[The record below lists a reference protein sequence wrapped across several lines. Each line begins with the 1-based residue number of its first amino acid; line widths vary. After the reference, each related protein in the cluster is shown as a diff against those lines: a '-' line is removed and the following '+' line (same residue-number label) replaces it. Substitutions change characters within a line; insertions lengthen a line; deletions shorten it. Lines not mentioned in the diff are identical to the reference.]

1 MNVAAADLRRAEALI
16 EINRL
21 DDAAQMLGVF
31 LATNPDSFL
40 AWALLARCH
49 GLQGRHHEMV
59 GAAQRACHLEPDNE
73 LGHRLL
79 ARALLNL
86 KRPAEAKAVAA
97 ESVRLAPRSWR
108 THLALGG
115 AALANKDL
123 RLAWRCGA
131 EARSLAPAEANTHAF
146 CADVLQAM
154 ADSRAARTNYREA
167 LRLDPDH
174 HGARHNLAV
183 LEYYR
188 GRLVVAAE
196 GFGAA
201 VAGAPMVDEYA
212 RNAQLAARAVLWR
225 LTDWALP
232 VLLIC
237 WSVSMTAGPRASM
250 IALPVLVLGYAMLV
264 RWILFATPPTI
275 RAEMRRRITKP
286 TFGLAVVGIAALL
299 LASVGVSYL
308 APQTVG
314 GLLSIPGLLF
324 LVVIL
329 FRLRNR
335 ISRWLY
341 FLVRR
346 VYYRLGRKPA
356 S

>member
-21 DDAAQMLGVF
+21 DDASRMLGVF

-49 GLQGRHHEMV
+49 GLQGEHREML
-59 GAAQRACHLEPDNE
+59 GAAQRACHLEPGNE

-86 KRPAEAKAVAA
+86 KRTGEAKAAAA
-97 ESVRLAPRSWR
+97 EAVRLAPRLWR
-108 THLALGG
+108 THLSLGG
-115 AALANKDL
+115 AALANKEL
-123 RLAWRCGA
+123 RLAWRCGV
-131 EARSLAPAEANTHAF
+131 EARTLAPDEANTHAF
-146 CADVLQAM
+146 CADVLQSM
-154 ADSRAARTNYREA
+154 ADSRAARANYLQA
-167 LRLDPDH
+167 LRLDPAH

-183 LEYYR
+183 LEYHR

-201 VAGAPMVDEYA
+201 VAGAPTVDEYA
-212 RNAQLAARAVLWR
+212 RNARLAARAVLWR

-232 VLLIC
+232 PLLIC
-237 WSVSMTAGPRASM
+237 TAVSVAAGPRIAM
-250 IALPVLVLGYAMLV
+250 IILPLLIAAYALLA
-264 RWILFATPPTI
+264 RRILRATPPVI
-275 RAEMRRRITKP
+275 RAEMRRRLTKP
-286 TFGLAVVGIAALL
+286 TFGLAVLGVAALL
-299 LASVGVSYL
+299 LASVATSYL
-308 APQTVG
+308 AAYPAG
-314 GLLSIPGLLF
+314 GPLGAPGVVYVL
-324 LVVIL
+324 VIL
-329 FRLRNR
+329 FRVRNR

-346 VYYRLGRKPA
+346 LYYRMGRRPA